1 MGTRLE
7 RMPLC
12 SAVMQIDRHTAYINI
27 KDPEVLDGSGLCIFR
42 VQPSCRKS
50 STDPVPGPP
59 HPLCRQRAEEIRIRD
74 TDEAPFRCSRPRW
87 REAGVAEAHRHVTII
102 IHNEKNRRISPNSPP
117 NALYWWFKGPDPL
130 VSHPLCSFTPRL
142 HQAKRLPLRYQCL
155 STPQP
160 PSLLPTLPP
169 SIRSSDSS
177 FNARAPKQT
186 FPDLHTDLY
195 RLESRVFWMSILTLY
210 SQKERKSLILV

>member
-12 SAVMQIDRHTAYINI
+12 SAIMQIDRHTAYINI
-27 KDPEVLDGSGLCIFR
+27 KDPEVLDGSGLCIFSR
-42 VQPSCRKS
+42 AVGNLLLTLSPVLPTLTAGKGLRKS
-50 STDPVPGPP
+50 GFVTLMKP
-59 HPLCRQRAEEIRIRD
+59 
-74 TDEAPFRCSRPRW
+74 PFRCSRPRW

-102 IHNEKNRRISPNSPP
+102 IHREKNTRISPNSPP

-186 FPDLHTDLY
+186 FPDIHTDLH
-195 RLESRVFWMSILTLY
+195 RLESRVFWMSKLIFSY
-210 SQKERKSLILV
+210 SHQEINLILV